1 MTHLL
6 RQSFRAIVYPRNEPT
21 LLGLVYPSDSSP
33 AQVLD
38 KLGKR
43 NPPGRI
49 HVKMVAVLDE
59 LLVDVVRLDTLRP
72 KPAGEELDEVVLKL
86 HGEVG
91 DMLAC
96 TFANDEHLAEMRL
109 GLGVTFESVLIPALL
124 LADLA
129 VPTQALKAL
138 GLHLVGEVLRC
149 TD

>member
-21 LLGLVYPSDSSP
+21 LLGLVYPSNSSP

-59 LLVDVVRLDTLRP
+59 FLVDVVGLNSF
-72 KPAGEELDEVVLKL
+72 G
-86 HGEVG
+86 
-91 DMLAC
+91 
-96 TFANDEHLAEMRL
+96 AE
-109 GLGVTFESVLIPALL
+109 A
-124 LADLA
+124 A
-129 VPTQALKAL
+129 
-138 GLHLVGEVLRC
+138 
-149 TD
+149 